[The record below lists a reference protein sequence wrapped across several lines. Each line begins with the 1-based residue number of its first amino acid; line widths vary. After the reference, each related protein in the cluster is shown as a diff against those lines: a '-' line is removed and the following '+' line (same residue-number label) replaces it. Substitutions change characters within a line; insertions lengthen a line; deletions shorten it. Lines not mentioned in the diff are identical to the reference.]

1 MRSVFLYTLA
11 RFVLFGATAGVLFL
25 VGARGFLLLA
35 LAVLISG
42 IVSFVLLSRQ
52 RDAISTSVTRRAA
65 RMRENLAEGA
75 AREDADDEEDSAS
88 SVQQAGRADDD
99 PEPAALAEPPLAERR
114 ADGDPE
120 PVVGSRKPAANGPDA
135 AS

>member
-11 RFVLFGATAGVLFL
+11 RLALFGATAGVLFL
-25 VGARGFLLLA
+25 AGARGFLLLA

-52 RDAISTSVTRRAA
+52 RDAISSSVTRRAA
-65 RMRENLAEGA
+65 RMRQSLAEGA
-75 AREDADDEEDSAS
+75 AREDVDEEDTAS
-88 SVQQAGRADDD
+88 SAQQPGRADDD
-99 PEPAALAEPPLAERR
+99 PEPVA
-114 ADGDPE
+114 
-120 PVVGSRKPAANGPDA
+120 GSRKPAPNGPDA